1 VFLAFLDLE
10 KAYDKVP
17 RSVIWPIMR
26 WYGVPE
32 KLIALVK
39 AMYRDPITRVRTTY
53 GLTEGFNVAVGLH
66 QGQP

>member
-1 VFLAFLDLE
+1 MFVIGQLLEKYLEVGKDVFLAFLDLE

-39 AMYRDPITRVRTTY
+39 AMYRDPITRVRTT
-53 GLTEGFNVAVGLH
+53 
-66 QGQP
+66 